1 MIRDKSAA
9 FWFLVSIRSTDRL
22 GPKPMASFSSSY
34 SLSTKKFQAKIRKKK
49 QNNNRKEGQHHML
62 FSSRR
67 LRCACSCVSKICFIF
82 FLFFVLFSPS
92 FSLLPLFNSNRL
104 FLRFS
109 LFYAA
114 AVSYYTTERN
124 FFSEIDSQRISIW
137 APLLE
142 HTRTRAPKMVA

>member
-67 LRCACSCVSKICFIF
+67 LRCACSCVSKICFF
-82 FLFFVLFSPS
+82 
-92 FSLLPLFNSNRL
+92 
-104 FLRFS
+104 
-109 LFYAA
+109 
-114 AVSYYTTERN
+114 
-124 FFSEIDSQRISIW
+124 FFSRHAAFEIDEDSSTLMLGECDKNCDFGTTGEQNNLDRYKAGSLVLNGAQSLIS
-137 APLLE
+137 PLN
-142 HTRTRAPKMVA
+142 